1 MQIIFLHSLPS
12 SLILCY
18 TALLTLT
25 SQETEDALRLPGA
38 DLWLYEEFNISRPA
52 SHSEQTTLQQKDEI
66 F

>member
-1 MQIIFLHSLPS
+1 MQIIFLHLLPS

-25 SQETEDALRLPGA
+25 SEETEDALRLPGA

-52 SHSEQTTLQQKDEI
+52 SHS
-66 F
+66 